1 MELLKEL
8 FASPVGILSFITI
21 AFVIVIATFC
31 IFLGEKTSRPSP
43 EKLIYLLYLFPL
55 DVCVFRV

>member
-21 AFVIVIATFC
+21 VFVIVIATF
-31 IFLGEKTSRPSP
+31 
-43 EKLIYLLYLFPL
+43 LFFWVKKQADKAPKN
-55 DVCVFRV
+55 

>member
-21 AFVIVIATFC
+21 VFVIVIATF
-31 IFLGEKTSRPSP
+31 
-43 EKLIYLLYLFPL
+43 IYFWVKKQADQAPKN
-55 DVCVFRV
+55 